1 MNKEIKDSRET
12 VGTQEIPSID
22 TSEEEQSQLELIL

>member
-12 VGTQEIPSID
+12 VDAQEIPSID
-22 TSEEEQSQLELIL
+22 TSEEEQSPLELIL